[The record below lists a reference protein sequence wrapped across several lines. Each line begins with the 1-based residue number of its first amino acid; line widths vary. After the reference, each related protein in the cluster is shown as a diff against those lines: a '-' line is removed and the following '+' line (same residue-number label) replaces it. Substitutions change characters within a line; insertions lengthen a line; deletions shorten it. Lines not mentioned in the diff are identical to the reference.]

1 MLSLRP
7 GMEKSR
13 EEVMKKLVNMQYAR
27 NEIDFKRGT
36 FRAKGDIVE
45 IYPSDRGESAIRVEF
60 WGDEIEKISEIN
72 PLTGKTI
79 GIRNHVMIFPNSH
92 YATTSEKMERA
103 ITTIE
108 KEMEEIRKML
118 EKDLNNFE
126 STQTEQKSPEILEFD
141 SKQEIPDV
149 ISIKD
154 DSEDKTEMNASSVES
169 PKKETFD
176 IEYKDLDATPF
187 VGKHLEN
194 TYDEKEEEIK
204 KEDIYTIFEKEFGR
218 TLSSMDYEIINAWI
232 DNGFSEELVIAALKE
247 AVYNGVPNL
256 RYIDKNTMSFCI
268 TPLLEKEYNDFVE
281 ENKIE
286 ENNKSVSRNKYNEFN
301 KIVLEKEKI
310 AKKYFDD
317 YIYNAVSNSEEAYKL
332 LNEEYRTKRFPNINE
347 YKEYIKQNI
356 EQLETLDAKGIKSFE
371 EFNDEDKY
379 KEYIGKLQLKGI
391 EQYNI
396 TNKDKYKQIE
406 CVDVYGNYYLFNVK
420 AAMDYTVILDAY
432 TIDLPD
438 VLEKYNS
445 SSNENKVAMN
455 IEKIKTAINN
465 KDYRYVYNKL
475 NNTFKE
481 TNFKTEES
489 LKEYLQSNIYINNN
503 FECSSVQKQ
512 DNVYVAQV
520 KVMNMDNTTQTKKIK
535 VVMKLKEGT
544 DYEMSFSIQ

>member
-1 MLSLRP
+1 MDKLKKIIIIFIVIIIILMIIIFAISKKNKIKQP
-7 GMEKSR
+7 DEFEYYPTEEINYEENSEKIEQVK
-13 EEVMKKLVNMQYAR
+13 EEVDFFSLESILKKYCLYVKVE
-27 NEIDFKRGT
+27 NET
-36 FRAKGDIVE
+36 
-45 IYPSDRGESAIRVEF
+45 
-60 WGDEIEKISEIN
+60 
-72 PLTGKTI
+72 
-79 GIRNHVMIFPNSH
+79 
-92 YATTSEKMERA
+92 
-103 ITTIE
+103 
-108 KEMEEIRKML
+108 
-118 EKDLNNFE
+118 
-126 STQTEQKSPEILEFD
+126 
-141 SKQEIPDV
+141 
-149 ISIKD
+149 
-154 DSEDKTEMNASSVES
+154 
-169 PKKETFD
+169 
-176 IEYKDLDATPF
+176 
-187 VGKHLEN
+187 
-194 TYDEKEEEIK
+194 
-204 KEDIYTIFEKEFGR
+204 
-218 TLSSMDYEIINAWI
+218 
-232 DNGFSEELVIAALKE
+232 
-247 AVYNGVPNL
+247 AVYNILDEEYINDNNITTDNIIKNL
-256 RYIDKNTMSFCI
+256 KSNINYNGDFELTKAYVRDDIYKPIYYCFGQIVSNNKQKTKVYYKINIDKNTMSFCI

-489 LKEYLQSNIYINNN
+489 LKEYLQNNIYINNN

>member
-1 MLSLRP
+1 MIAGFL
-7 GMEKSR
+7 
-13 EEVMKKLVNMQYAR
+13 
-27 NEIDFKRGT
+27 F
-36 FRAKGDIVE
+36 
-45 IYPSDRGESAIRVEF
+45 
-60 WGDEIEKISEIN
+60 EIN
-72 PLTGKTI
+72 GYIP
-79 GIRNHVMIFPNSH
+79 MIICV
-92 YATTSEKMERA
+92 ATLIISARIA
-103 ITTIE
+103 C
-108 KEMEEIRKML
+108 
-118 EKDLNNFE
+118 NF
-126 STQTEQKSPEILEFD
+126 K
-141 SKQEIPDV
+141 V
-149 ISIKD
+149 
-154 DSEDKTEMNASSVES
+154 
-169 PKKETFD
+169 
-176 IEYKDLDATPF
+176 
-187 VGKHLEN
+187 
-194 TYDEKEEEIK
+194 
-204 KEDIYTIFEKEFGR
+204 
-218 TLSSMDYEIINAWI
+218 I
-232 DNGFSEELVIAALKE
+232 DN
-247 AVYNGVPNL
+247 
-256 RYIDKNTMSFCI
+256 
-268 TPLLEKEYNDFVE
+268 E

-455 IEKIKTAINN
+455 KAALT
-465 KDYRYVYNKL
+465 
-475 NNTFKE
+475 
-481 TNFKTEES
+481 S
-489 LKEYLQSNIYINNN
+489 L
-503 FECSSVQKQ
+503 FELMFQ
-512 DNVYVAQV
+512 
-520 KVMNMDNTTQTKKIK
+520 
-535 VVMKLKEGT
+535 
-544 DYEMSFSIQ
+544 